1 MLLLAIGYVALIRAF
16 PPERLAALLA
26 DEVQAATGREF
37 RIGGGL
43 SFQLW
48 PTIAVVAEQV
58 TLGNAPWGTRKEM
71 ATVKRAAF
79 EVAVSPL
86 LRGQLHVLRVAVDGA
101 DVLLETDKQ
110 GRPNW
115 IFAKS
120 AKPAEPTPPAG
131 ESTAPPSVSLDRLQ
145 VSDARIALHAGLTQV
160 THTLDIQSLEIV
172 NQGDQRCVVGP
183 LRGPAPAVE
192 ARRQDRALRSP
203 DARPGRLA
211 VRGASSRPTAPRLA
225 ANGSLDSAGTVR
237 ATLTARIDKAR
248 GAGVAAGGCGRAAD
262 AHRGERQRAA
272 QCRRGHGRRG
282 APVDRRPVAAR
293 QGDGAH
299 RSACAAHRAGR

>member
-1 MLLLAIGYVALIRAF
+1 MTAPLPKRTRWWRIALIALAALVLLLAIGYVALIRAF

-71 ATVKRAAF
+71 ATIKRAAF

-120 AKPAEPTPPAG
+120 AKPAEATPPSGEIDRAAAG
-131 ESTAPPSVSLDRLQ
+131 EPRPAAVVQCAGCPSRGPDAGHEHARHPVARDRQSRRPP
-145 VSDARIALHAGLTQV
+145 
-160 THTLDIQSLEIV
+160 
-172 NQGDQRCVVGP
+172 CVVGP
-183 LRGPAPAVE
+183 LRGPASAVE

-211 VRGASSRPTAPRLA
+211 VRGEAHRRRRQARRQRLA
-225 ANGSLDSAGTVR
+225 RQPPAPC
-237 ATLTARIDKAR
+237 ARR
-248 GAGVAAGGCGRAAD
+248 
-262 AHRGERQRAA
+262 
-272 QCRRGHGRRG
+272 
-282 APVDRRPVAAR
+282 
-293 QGDGAH
+293 
-299 RSACAAHRAGR
+299 